1 MPRYSYLTN
10 CTKYYQSIKLRP
22 RLHLLFSLVMVW
34 SFIIPGPLGPHLI
47 TMVSLTTTVL
57 VLRTFW
63 HLPTFTPFSYLY
75 HFFIFFFLRVAYVV
89 LCSSCLSHTSFPVSI
104 DIIVS
109 LVFHSAIQ
117 ETQAFWQA
125 FFFPFFLIVFPR
137 LAWHVPQQFVYN
149 FILRAVIYFKGILNY
164 LNNQYIFSHF

>member
-75 HFFIFFFLRVAYVV
+75 HFFIFFSFVQLMLFYALPVYHTPLSPFLLILQYLLFFIPLSRRHK
-89 LCSSCLSHTSFPVSI
+89 LSGKPFSS
-104 DIIVS
+104 
-109 LVFHSAIQ
+109 
-117 ETQAFWQA
+117 
-125 FFFPFFLIVFPR
+125 PFFLLFSLGQPGMSR
-137 LAWHVPQQFVYN
+137 N
-149 FILRAVIYFKGILNY
+149 KSFINLY
-164 LNNQYIFSHF
+164 